1 MTSKIRIAAAI
12 TQGSAALHPGLSND
26 APSVLRGYRPSIQ
39 NPKSEI
45 QNGNGGDES
54 PHSMKMPLSLVTPT
68 RGRWHWLRKQA
79 RAIAGQLSPD
89 DCWIVAVDNDLPSA
103 RVVAEIA
110 QMIPA
115 RQLTWLQ
122 CTYARPTPPVGCVNR
137 LHNAATAI
145 APARH
150 DIVEVDDHD
159 ILAPY
164 ALAEIRMALAAGYDY
179 VFGWYHQQAVVEAP
193 RATAEAGNSLSLRT
207 RTRVPGARVRADE
220 MADRSPH
227 STTLTPALSRRER
240 EYVEPWPDVEHRYQR
255 GAFERREI
263 DGIGVRA
270 FKRWLWTRLGG
281 WATHVWPG
289 GDYHF
294 ALRAEAIGAKIVCL
308 EQALCTVTVEAESIS
323 ALNR

>member
-1 MTSKIRIAAAI
+1 
-12 TQGSAALHPGLSND
+12 
-26 APSVLRGYRPSIQ
+26 
-39 NPKSEI
+39 
-45 QNGNGGDES
+45 
-54 PHSMKMPLSLVTPT
+54 MKMPLSLITPT

-79 RAIAGQLSPD
+79 RAIAKQLSPD
-89 DCWIVAVDNDLPSA
+89 DGWIIAIDNDLPSA
-103 RVVAEIA
+103 RVIAEIA

-115 RQLTWLQ
+115 RQLTWLD

-137 LHNAATAI
+137 LRNAATAL
-145 APARH
+145 APAGH
-150 DIVEVDDHD
+150 DIVEIDDHD

-179 VFGWYHQQAVVEAP
+179 VFGWYHQQAVVESPTVNGLRNACGDTVASRQRSVGEGERGREGELEVAP
-193 RATAEAGNSLSLRT
+193 SPSRPLSLSCI
-207 RTRVPGARVRADE
+207 
-220 MADRSPH
+220 
-227 STTLTPALSRRER
+227 
-240 EYVEPWPDVEHRYQR
+240 EPWPDVQHRYQR

-289 GDYHF
+289 GDHHF

-308 EQALCTVTVEAESIS
+308 EQALCTVTIEAESIS
-323 ALNR
+323 ANNR